1 MTKAQKGDNNVNVV
15 ISEASGKAA
24 NAYTDYFFSLSV
36 SSKVEHNNLSLSD
49 LLITRGFPSNLVLPQ
64 RVLVAV

>member
-24 NAYTDYFFSLSV
+24 NT
-36 SSKVEHNNLSLSD
+36 D
-49 LLITRGFPSNLVLPQ
+49 LLITRGFPSILALPQ